1 MKSIWMWLD
10 PGRKGQEADPRA
22 KGKHGTKM
30 GKEDWNG
37 ETMAWRKE
45 PDERRPN
52 PDMVSKYVW

>member
-1 MKSIWMWLD
+1 
-10 PGRKGQEADPRA
+10 
-22 KGKHGTKM
+22 M

-52 PDMVSKYVW
+52 PDMVSKYVWLKRKDIKMIFSYLWLLWLHVR

>member
-1 MKSIWMWLD
+1 MWLD